1 MYARFKN
8 SIWAADL
15 DELGWLSSKSLGV
28 KYLLCVIDVFTK
40 YCWFKNILWKM
51 KKVKNVLN
59 SFFEIVKKSK
69 RKPKELWVDQG
80 KQFFNSPMQKW
91 LHDNGILLYSTHN

>member
-1 MYARFKN
+1 
-8 SIWAADL
+8 
-15 DELGWLSSKSLGV
+15 
-28 KYLLCVIDVFTK
+28 
-40 YCWFKNILWKM
+40 M

-69 RKPKELWVDQG
+69 HKPKELWVDQG

-91 LHDNGILLYSTHN
+91 LHDNGILLYSTHNEGKSVVAEIFVRTSTKNDS